1 MRSIGAKRSKP
12 EKGERTKKKKK
23 KESRFVTI
31 LSESAKGGGIAR
43 VMVDTETGI
52 QYLFVYALEAGG
64 LTILADEDGKPLIN
78 EEYRRKKD

>member
-1 MRSIGAKRSKP
+1 MF
-12 EKGERTKKKKK
+12 GEK
-23 KESRFVTI
+23 KESTFVTI

-78 EEYRRKKD
+78 EEYRRKKG

>member
-1 MRSIGAKRSKP
+1 M
-12 EKGERTKKKKK
+12 
-23 KESRFVTI
+23 